1 MVHVLIC
8 VLWVQLVNN
17 MKNIKIYLI
26 IGTIITFISLIWFGL
41 YQYKCNIQLEQLLK
55 EAQYTIQ
62 VQQTYIEEK
71 DKSIKEIEKKSRR
84 QKRGKLSQIEEQI
97 LLSDLED
104 ES

>member
-1 MVHVLIC
+1 
-8 VLWVQLVNN
+8 

-71 DKSIKEIEKKSRR
+71 DKSIKEIEKKYR
-84 QKRGKLSQIEEQI
+84 EQLVKKPNDI
-97 LLSDLED
+97 CGDTIVPDNIKSWLLGED
-104 ES
+104 K